1 MLLRVAMVV
10 LTGEAS
16 TVTAAS
22 ADVKAVRAMASG
34 KWLFATNRTGNT
46 FTLSRKGYYGK
57 IGGHRIRRRR
67 HRHRR
72 RRQTFNRRRRR
83 LAKPQ
88 AVVAVEEHLKHH
100 SVKVG
105 DWDSFCANLTRI
117 ERVAGS
123 LHGYYCSPALAHQ
136 AHHKAMVK
144 QAALAAIVKQVCRT
158 RCELSFVCLPLC

>member
-22 ADVKAVRAMASG
+22 ADANAVRAMANG
-34 KWLFATNRTGNT
+34 APLVATNRTGNT
-46 FTLSRKGYYGK
+46 FALSRKGYYG
-57 IGGHRIRRRR
+57 GMEVHRIRRRR

-72 RRQTFNRRRRR
+72 GRRTFKRRRRR

-88 AVVAVEEHLKHH
+88 AVVAAEEHLKDH

-105 DWDSFCANLTRI
+105 DWNTFRASLARI
-117 ERVAGS
+117 EKEAGV
-123 LHGYYCSPALAHQ
+123 LHGYCCSPALAPQ

-144 QAALAAIVKQVCRT
+144 QAAVAAIVKQVCGT